1 MRNSQLG
8 MKRQNPR
15 EGEKEDGSTEHV
27 CISFS
32 LRHLE
37 LAERSCRLP
46 PNAPGTAIV
55 AYGLHRQDPSTEVGM
70 TNGRRRTE
78 QRKEQSTQL
87 SQCPLYFFLLL
98 QLRTANSEFIIV
110 MLSCCRFHFIA
121 MTNTRLATQDPEI
134 FALIQKETGRQ
145 QEGLEMIPSE
155 NHTSGAVLEALGSRL
170 TDKYSEGYPG
180 MRYYGGCQF
189 VDQIEDLAR
198 ERAKKLFGSSH
209 ANVQPYSGSPA
220 NLAVYFALLNAGET
234 AMGLKLTHGGH
245 MTHGLK
251 VNFSGTLYNNV
262 QYGVKADGYID
273 IDSMRALAR
282 EHKPK
287 LIVVGATAYP
297 RQYDWAIFQEIAAEV
312 DAFLLAD
319 ISHIAGLVVGGVHP
333 SPVGI
338 ADVVTTTTH
347 KTLRGPRGAII
358 LCNGKASEPLKSVER
373 TKENLPSLIDRAI
386 IPGLQGGPHNHQTA
400 AIAVALQEAMQPEF
414 KEYASQIVR
423 NAKTLADA
431 LLSKGYNLVTGGT
444 DNHLLVAD
452 LTNKNI
458 SGKQAEVALGK
469 AGITV
474 NKNTVP
480 FEPRTPFDPSGI
492 RMGTPALT
500 TRGLK
505 EGEMQ
510 KVASFI
516 DQAIMFANDDVK
528 LALLHE
534 EVKELCTHFPLPA

>member
-1 MRNSQLG
+1 MVNT
-8 MKRQNPR
+8 N
-15 EGEKEDGSTEHV
+15 
-27 CISFS
+27 
-32 LRHLE
+32 
-37 LAERSCRLP
+37 LA
-46 PNAPGTAIV
+46 
-55 AYGLHRQDPSTEVGM
+55 QKDPQIYE
-70 TNGRRRTE
+70 
-78 QRKEQSTQL
+78 
-87 SQCPLYFFLLL
+87 
-98 QLRTANSEFIIV
+98 
-110 MLSCCRFHFIA
+110 
-121 MTNTRLATQDPEI
+121 
-134 FALIQKETGRQ
+134 LIQKEIQRQ
-145 QEGLEMIPSE
+145 SEGLEMIPSE

-180 MRYYGGCQF
+180 IRYYGGCQF
-189 VDQIEDLAR
+189 VDQVENIAKD
-198 ERAKKLFGSSH
+198 RAKKLFGCTH

-220 NLAVYFALLNAGET
+220 NLAVYYALLNAGDT

-262 QYGVKADGYID
+262 QYGVKPDGYLD
-273 IDSMRALAR
+273 IDGMRTLAR

-287 LIVVGATAYP
+287 MIVVGATAYP
-297 RQYDWAIFQEIAAEV
+297 RIYDWNIFREIADEV
-312 DAFLLAD
+312 GAFLMAD

-333 SPVGI
+333 SPIGI

-358 LCNGKASEPLKSVER
+358 LCNGNPSEPLKAPER
-373 TKENLPSLIDRAI
+373 TKENIPSLIDRAI

-400 AIAVALQEAMQPEF
+400 AIAVALAEAMQPAF
-414 KEYASQIVR
+414 KDYAAQIVK
-423 NAKTLADA
+423 NAQALAAA

-444 DNHLLVAD
+444 DNHLMVVD

-458 SGKQAEVALGK
+458 TGKQAEVALGK

-505 EGEMQ
+505 EVEMKQ
-510 KVASFI
+510 VADFI
-516 DQAIMFANDDVK
+516 DQAIQAAGDESKLQSIHEQVK
-528 LALLHE
+528 AM
-534 EVKELCTHFPLPA
+534 CGHFPLPA